1 MNIGIILAAGKGK
14 RFGTEIAKQFCYL
27 NNKMIIDYS
36 ILAFENSKNIDKIM
50 IVTSKEWLKE
60 ITNRYP
66 KHIVVEGGKTRQK
79 SAALGLKNC
88 PKNTDNVLIHDAARP
103 FISTD
108 IINQS
113 VTSLKKYEAVVISKQ
128 VTDTIMRVKNK
139 KIKKIEKRKEFFL
152 NQTPQAFKYKLI
164 SEAYRKN
171 EKLVTDDISLID
183 LEKIKCKIIEGEN
196 YNIKITNAED
206 IKLAESILKIVK

>member
-50 IVTSKEWLKE
+50 IVTSKEWFKK
-60 ITNRYP
+60 IANRYP
-66 KHIVVEGGKTRQK
+66 KHIVVEGGETRQE
-79 SAALGLKNC
+79 SAALGLKKC
-88 PKNTDNVLIHDAARP
+88 PKNTNNVLIHDAARP
-103 FISTD
+103 FISTN

-139 KIKKIEKRKEFFL
+139 KIEKIENRKEFFL

-164 SEAYRKN
+164 SEAYQKT